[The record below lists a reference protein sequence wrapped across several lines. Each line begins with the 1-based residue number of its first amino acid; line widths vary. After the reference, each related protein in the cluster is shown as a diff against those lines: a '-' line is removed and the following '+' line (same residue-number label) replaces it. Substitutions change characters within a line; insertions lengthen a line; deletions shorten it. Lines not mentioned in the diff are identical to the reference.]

1 MNLSQ
6 QRAALLPYAL
16 MLLMNA
22 VWGASYSGIKLGLEH
37 FSPLGL
43 VMVRFWVAVLC
54 LAPLVRTN
62 WKDIRTTMVPGA
74 LTGLALLS
82 GYVLQAFGMT
92 ETSAS
97 MGGFLAGL
105 IVLLVGLGA
114 WLLFREPL
122 TGRSVVGIV
131 FGLAGLVLLCS
142 SGADPSEGGPV
153 DTLRGILLQIGS
165 SCCFAAHI
173 LMISRLSPLP
183 DLDSLAEG
191 RVVRPDV
198 TYCMWQLLTVS
209 VGSSLILLAA
219 GQPTFGAVP
228 LDASTW
234 VELGYLGVVATAIGI
249 AVQSRYQ
256 PLVRPSHLALLF
268 ATQPGF
274 AALGG
279 WLLMGD
285 RMFWQH
291 GIGSLCIVAGIVIS
305 ARRD

>member
-1 MNLSQ
+1 MNLTQ
-6 QRAALLPYAL
+6 HRAALLPYAL

-43 VMVRFWVAVLC
+43 VTARFWVAVLC
-54 LAPLVRTN
+54 LAPLLRTN
-62 WKDIRTTMVPGA
+62 WRDVRATMAPGV

-122 TGRSVVGIV
+122 TRRSIVGIA
-131 FGLAGLVLLCS
+131 FGIAGLALLCS
-142 SGADPSEGGPV
+142 SGADGSEGGPV

-183 DLDSLAEG
+183 DLASLEAG
-191 RVVRPDV
+191 RVVRPDI
-198 TYCMWQLLTVS
+198 TYCMWQLVTVS
-209 VGSSLILLAA
+209 VGSALILGAA
-219 GQPTFGAVP
+219 GQPVLGAMP
-228 LDASTW
+228 LDASTLW
-234 VELGYLGVVATAIGI
+234 ELGYLGLVATAIGI

-279 WLLMGD
+279 WLIMGD

-291 GIGSLCIVAGIVIS
+291 GIGSLCIIAGIVIS